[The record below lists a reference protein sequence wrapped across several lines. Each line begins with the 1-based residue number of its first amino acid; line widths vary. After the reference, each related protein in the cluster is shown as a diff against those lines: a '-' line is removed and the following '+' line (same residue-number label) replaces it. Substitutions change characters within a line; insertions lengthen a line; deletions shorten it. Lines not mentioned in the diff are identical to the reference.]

1 MNGRGSKRS
10 TIRVVHVVLALLFL
24 LPIGAR
30 AFDLLDAYR
39 LAVQNDPTIMG
50 QRQDLAVA
58 VDQVR
63 ISRSA
68 LLPSLGANSQLG
80 RTGGPVSYTGMPL
93 VDRTFNAVGW
103 TVQLNIPLLHV
114 QDIEA
119 YRESHRLADQANAQ
133 FSVAEQDLII
143 RVVQAYFG
151 VLVAQESLAAATAQ
165 IRAATEQRIAAKHRF
180 DTGVGS
186 ITDVDE
192 AATKA
197 AMARYESLSAR
208 SEVQSKRADLEK
220 IIGSFPDVTLLAL
233 RDDVRIS
240 APDPAEVD
248 PWVEH
253 AREDNPSVMAGE
265 AAVDAAG
272 LEVERAR
279 AQRLPTLDLVGSYGR
294 NYSSGNNVN
303 PIDFAT
309 NAIAETAMLQFNM
322 PIVDG
327 GAMQGKIAQ
336 AGAKEEKAQAQLDAA
351 RRQVAVDARD
361 AFEGVM
367 DGLEQIRALRFALDA
382 GIRAVTGNRKGYR
395 VGLRTNLDVLDAQRQ
410 RYAAQRDLAKARYET
425 LLQSLKL
432 KAAAG
437 ALGIADLL
445 RLNAMLT
452 SAQSRS
458 PAYDSPSAVE

>member
-1 MNGRGSKRS
+1 MNARGRTRA
-10 TIRVVHVVLALLFL
+10 ILVVANALAALLFL
-24 LPIGAR
+24 LPIR
-30 AFDLLDAYR
+30 TQAFDLLDAYR
-39 LAVQNDPTIMG
+39 LAVQNDPTIAG
-50 QRQDLAVA
+50 QRQDLVVA

-68 LLPSLGANSQLG
+68 LLPSLGANSQMG
-80 RTGGPVSYTGMPL
+80 RTGGPVSYTGLPM

-103 TVQLNIPLLHV
+103 TVQLNIPLVHV
-114 QDIEA
+114 QDFEA

-133 FSVAEQDLII
+133 FSLAEQDLII

-165 IRAATEQRIAAKHRF
+165 VRAAEQQRIAAKHRF

-192 AATKA
+192 AAAKA

-208 SEVQSKRADLEK
+208 SDVESKRADLEK
-220 IIGSFPDVTLLAL
+220 ILGPFPATPFAAL
-233 RDDVRIS
+233 RDDIRIS

-253 AREDNPSVMAGE
+253 ARADNPSVMAGE

-309 NAIAETAMLQFNM
+309 NAMAQTAMLQFNM

-336 AGAKEEKAQAQLDAA
+336 AGARKEKAQAKLDAA
-351 RRQVAVDARD
+351 RRQVAVDASN

-382 GIRAVTGNRKGYR
+382 GIHALTGNQKGYR
-395 VGLRTNLDVLDAQRQ
+395 VGLRTNLDVLEAQRQ

-437 ALGIADLL
+437 ALDIADLL
-445 RLNAMLT
+445 RLNAMLG
-452 SAQSRS
+452 SALQR
-458 PAYDSPSAVE
+458 